1 MRMKNESEALI
12 EQSWMCMLFRHKRHM
27 LASPLLF
34 LVAPACPCSL
44 RCSVDVLFATLF
56 FFGLASSAMFV
67 PGFVFP
73 PLLKCSSVTLASR
86 RKWVHTRR
94 LVRQAHFFPTAPA
107 RWAALRVIRFTA
119 VISVYN
125 RQRQLILA
133 GLWHWRKDVKP
144 NNRQSKKLYPK
155 TSYKTSKRW
164 QTEAVPME
172 QRKLACSWIEMCHID
187 RRMTRSWL
195 IK

>member
-107 RWAALRVIRFTA
+107 RWAVLRVIRFTA

-144 NNRQSKKLYPK
+144 NNRQSRKLYP
-155 TSYKTSKRW
+155 
-164 QTEAVPME
+164 E
-172 QRKLACSWIEMCHID
+172 H
-187 RRMTRSWL
+187 L
-195 IK
+195 IKPPNAGKQKRCPWSSASLHVHGSKCAILIDAWLEAGW